1 MSILD
6 TNEHSDIISWLPHGR
21 GFIIRDKRRL
31 ADEVLPK
38 YFKESKYT
46 SFTRRLNRWNFT
58 IQTHGHKEASYFHP
72 MFIRGDPQRSLE
84 MHPTPQSSNKARE
97 SRYIDE
103 NQAAPSDAV
112 ASASSSAT
120 KSGSNVASMASM
132 STFEAGN
139 SGMYPDVSAQVMA
152 AGAAAAGAVVV
163 GSEAYM
169 GPRSNNSMPALPQSQ
184 MAPNGSAAN
193 QALPQA
199 QTVAMQPPYY
209 AAMNPMYG
217 TQAHQRSN
225 YTRDMMYPR
234 LSMDRSGIPREY
246 QAQNG
251 MVLLHPQL
259 GTHQQHAAAVMHP
272 HQMPYGEFHQQY
284 IPTTA
289 ASHAHMQARF
299 GRDPQIQNL
308 RPSHSQMQ
316 LPNIPF
322 GQFPIGNASTISG
335 QPQSQKSNDEGSGP
349 SIGKKTED
357 KAQESVDAQGDDDDS
372 KTGVSPKGDSKIIND
387 VEPGSEGGEVESNAA
402 GASSPNEND
411 SKVEE
416 GAEAEDVKKK
426 NEDASKADGGAEA
439 EDAMKKNEDASK
451 ADGGD
456 EAEDVKKKNK
466 DASKAEGSVKV
477 EDKQKKIDDASRE
490 PDTHKE
496 KVEVKDSDASMVD
509 DSKGTESKKSK
520 NLSKASEISE
530 EADSSRQGE
539 SGKKH
544 LSQGNDTDSS
554 EPSSKRAKTK

>member
-6 TNEHSDIISWLPHGR
+6 TNEHTDIISWLPHGR

-112 ASASSSAT
+112 ATASSSAT
-120 KSGSNVASMASM
+120 KAGSNVASMASM

-163 GSEAYM
+163 GGEAYM

-246 QAQNG
+246 QTQNG

-299 GRDPQIQNL
+299 GRDPQMQNL
-308 RPSHSQMQ
+308 RPSHPQMQ

-335 QPQSQKSNDEGSGP
+335 QPQSQKSNEEGSAGP

-357 KAQESVDAQGDDDDS
+357 KAQDSVDAQGDDDDDDS

-387 VEPGSEGGEVESNAA
+387 VEPGSEGGKVESNAA
-402 GASSPNEND
+402 DASSPNEND
-411 SKVEE
+411 NKVEE
-416 GAEAEDVKKK
+416 GSEADDVK
-426 NEDASKADGGAEA
+426 
-439 EDAMKKNEDASK
+439 KKNEDASK

-456 EAEDVKKKNK
+456 EAEDVKKKNE
-466 DASKAEGSVKV
+466 DASKAEGGVKV

-490 PDTHKE
+490 PDTQKE
-496 KVEVKDSDASMVD
+496 KVEVKDSDSSMVD

-554 EPSSKRAKTK
+554 EPSSKRAKTE